1 MLAADHSYFQM
12 GNLWPVIQYGSCHEK
27 RSEQKSSDQPAHP
40 YSIII
45 PGKFYYGNTLES
57 LGLFKSLLH
66 TKFGQSYYSLKLR
79 KLAWLVPNSFS
90 RVKAHHDATLVVFWM
105 KFPLL
110 DCILNSPSLDQTTNA
125 LADKSLHL
133 ALRILH
139 VHVRFKSWNQY
150 VQCFCKWDFCHAL
163 SKVVTVW
170 TQIRSQ
176 QNVGT

>member
-12 GNLWPVIQYGSCHEK
+12 GNLWSVIQYGSCHEK

-40 YSIII
+40 YSMII
-45 PGKFYYGNTLES
+45 PWKFYYGNTLES

-66 TKFGQSYYSLKLR
+66 TKFGQFNYSLKLR

-125 LADKSLHL
+125 LADQSSL
-133 ALRILH
+133 
-139 VHVRFKSWNQY
+139 
-150 VQCFCKWDFCHAL
+150 
-163 SKVVTVW
+163 
-170 TQIRSQ
+170 
-176 QNVGT
+176 GT